1 MPNMLATVGRI
12 RFCRPE
18 PNNQSPGLFQ
28 MPVTILFDTCVG
40 VPELPEHVADL
51 TAQFLLD

>member
-1 MPNMLATVGRI
+1 MPNMLATVDRI

-51 TAQFLLD
+51 TAQFLVD